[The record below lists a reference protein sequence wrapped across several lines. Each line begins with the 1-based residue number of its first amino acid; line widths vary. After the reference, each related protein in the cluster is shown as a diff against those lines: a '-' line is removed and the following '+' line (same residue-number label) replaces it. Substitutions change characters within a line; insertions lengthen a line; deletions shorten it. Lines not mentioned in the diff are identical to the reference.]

1 MEMGFPM
8 VEITLDPMSLEEFE
22 TFKERTIRNYADEN
36 IKAGYWLSSEA
47 IGRSIEAHQKLLP
60 EGISTEGHHL
70 FMARD
75 IKSKETVGYIWLNIE
90 KNVAIP
96 SGFIFA
102 LFIYEQFRGRGY
114 GAAMMKEMEA
124 KASEL
129 GLRRL
134 MLHVFAQNPVAIHL
148 YEKSGYCVT
157 SLNMMREIP
166 KQEFPGLSK

>member
-1 MEMGFPM
+1 M
-8 VEITLDPMSLEEFE
+8 VKVTLNPMSPDEFE
-22 TFKERTIRNYADEN
+22 IFIEQTTKHYADEN
-36 IKAGYWLSSEA
+36 VKAGYWLSSES
-47 IGRSIEAHQKLLP
+47 IERSTEAHQKLLP
-60 EGISTEGHHL
+60 EGASTEGHHL

-75 IKSKETVGYIWLNIE
+75 ARSKTAVGYIWLSIE

-102 LFIYEQFRGRGY
+102 LFVYEQFRGKGY
-114 GAAMMKEMEA
+114 GTATMKAIEA

-129 GLRRL
+129 GLKRL

-148 YEKSGYCVT
+148 YEESGYCIT

-166 KQEFPGLSK
+166 D